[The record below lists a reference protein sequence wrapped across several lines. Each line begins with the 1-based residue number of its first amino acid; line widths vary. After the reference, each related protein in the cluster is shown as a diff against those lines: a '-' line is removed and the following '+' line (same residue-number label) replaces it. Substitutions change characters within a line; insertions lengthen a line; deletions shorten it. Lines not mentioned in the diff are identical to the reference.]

1 VEAVDKVHGRN
12 KACFCGVAAHKEA
25 VWVMSCGIEGL
36 HDAAVEGNLCSE
48 VGEVK
53 VTYRPINDCLN
64 CGEG

>member
-53 VTYRPINDCLN
+53 VT
-64 CGEG
+64 